1 MRFFIIDEFGLKTK
15 DEKGIIRAVNIQR
28 VEIPD
33 KILEEFKTA
42 YELWLEEQKQKGGV
56 NNES

>member
-15 DEKGIIRAVNIQR
+15 DEKGIIRAVNIQK

-33 KILEEFKTA
+33 KLLEEFKTA
-42 YELWLEEQKQKGGV
+42 YELWLEEQKQKGEV

>member
-33 KILEEFKTA
+33 KLLEDFKTA
-42 YELWLEEQKQKGGV
+42 YELSLEEKRQKGEA